1 MPLKS
6 YRELEVWQRSMDLA
20 EAVHKATRK
29 WPAVERFGLI
39 SQANRAAGSVPSNI
53 AEGYGRLHR
62 GDYVK
67 HLSYARGSLMELET
81 HLILAVRVEVADP
94 APLRSV
100 WTLAQ
105 RTGQMLNRLI
115 DSLTELDPDEPH
127 RPKRKPAKGSRRS
140 SIRR

>member
-20 EAVHKATRK
+20 EAVYKATRK
-29 WPAVERFGLI
+29 WPTDERFGLI
-39 SQANRAAGSVPSNI
+39 SQAQRAAGSIPSNI

-94 APLRSV
+94 APLRPV
-100 WTLAQ
+100 WALSQ
-105 RTGQMLNRLI
+105 RVGQMLNRLI
-115 DSLTELDPDEPH
+115 DSLSTLDPDQPH
-127 RPKRKPAKGSRRS
+127 VSPRRATRQIKKSTSRA
-140 SIRR
+140 

>member
-1 MPLKS
+1 MPLRS
-6 YRELEVWQRSMDLA
+6 YRELKVRQRSMDLA
-20 EAVHKATRK
+20 EAVYKATRK

-39 SQANRAAGSVPSNI
+39 SQAQRAAGSIPSNI

-94 APLRSV
+94 APLRPV

-105 RTGQMLNRLI
+105 RIGQMLNRLI
-115 DSLTELDPDEPH
+115 DSLSTLDPDQPH
-127 RPKRKPAKGSRRS
+127 VSPRRATRQTRKPAARA
-140 SIRR
+140 

>member
-20 EAVHKATRK
+20 EAVYKATRK

-39 SQANRAAGSVPSNI
+39 SQAQRAAGSVPSSI
-53 AEGYGRLHR
+53 AEGDGRLRR

-81 HLILAVRVEVADP
+81 HPTLAVRVDVADP
-94 APLRSV
+94 APLGPV

-115 DSLTELDPDEPH
+115 DSLSTLDPDQPH
-127 RPKRKPAKGSRRS
+127 APPRRATRQTRKPASRA
-140 SIRR
+140 

>member
-1 MPLKS
+1 MSLKT

-20 EAVHKATRK
+20 EAVYKATRK

-39 SQANRAAGSVPSNI
+39 SQAQRAAGSIPSNI

-94 APLRSV
+94 APLRPV
-100 WTLAQ
+100 WALSQ
-105 RTGQMLNRLI
+105 RVGQMLNRLI
-115 DSLTELDPDEPH
+115 DSLSTLDPDQPH
-127 RPKRKPAKGSRRS
+127 VSPRRATRQIKKTASRA
-140 SIRR
+140 

>member
-1 MPLKS
+1 MPLRS

-20 EAVHKATRK
+20 EAVYKATGK

-39 SQANRAAGSVPSNI
+39 SQAQRAAGSIPSNI

-94 APLRSV
+94 APLRPV
-100 WTLAQ
+100 WTLSQ
-105 RTGQMLNRLI
+105 RVGQMLNRLI
-115 DSLTELDPDEPH
+115 DSLSTLDPDQPH
-127 RPKRKPAKGSRRS
+127 AAPRRATRQTRKPAARA
-140 SIRR
+140 